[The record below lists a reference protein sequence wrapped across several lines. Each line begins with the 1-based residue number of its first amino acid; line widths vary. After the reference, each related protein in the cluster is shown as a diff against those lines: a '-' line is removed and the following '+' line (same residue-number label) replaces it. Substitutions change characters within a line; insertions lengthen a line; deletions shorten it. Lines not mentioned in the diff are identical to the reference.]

1 MVHVAPA
8 PVLGQGRVLVE
19 GGDVAQGLA
28 QAGQDNVEV
37 VEDLGHAADLDLGL
51 VGDVAEV
58 AAGDAELVDD
68 AVQVRVQ
75 RVRQRVPQAL
85 EVARDHVRAL
95 RLVAAPLQDVMAPR
109 RHPRPRRKRRPSC
122 SYRYVPRMDPIV
134 HHSRSWSHGGLKKLW
149 VGERGEEGGLFT
161 RFEPRDFPSSA
172 QGRRQKKR
180 GGGGPTVTNELLVL
194 VAIIVN
200 CSSDER
206 DFNGGFVR
214 TYELRI
220 VGAQSL
226 R

>member
-109 RHPRPRRKRRPSC
+109 RKRRPSC

-180 GGGGPTVTNELLVL
+180 GGPTVTNELLVL